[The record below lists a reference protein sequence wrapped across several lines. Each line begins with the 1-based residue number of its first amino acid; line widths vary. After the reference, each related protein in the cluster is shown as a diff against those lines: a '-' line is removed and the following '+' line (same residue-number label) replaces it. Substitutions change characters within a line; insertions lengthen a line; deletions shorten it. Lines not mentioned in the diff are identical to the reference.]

1 MRELY
6 SLEKEVAV
14 LKAKAAEGTIRY
26 RMKDSSIIALTGNES
41 EAYQAWVFNNAS
53 TEYRASDGSKLHCL
67 TQSVQGTLDA
77 PFESWEAFKQR
88 GGDWLM
94 IEVAEA

>member
-53 TEYRASDGSKLHCL
+53 TEYRSSDGSKLHCL